1 MSSDS
6 SRARS
11 VEYLTAADIEK
22 IAKALADPHRLRIL
36 EALREDQSLVCGD
49 LQALLALSQPTV
61 SHHVK
66 ILAQSGVIM
75 TQKDG
80 RTLRISLNIVT
91 LKAFSEQLQRW
102 TF

>member
-1 MSSDS
+1 MHMAEDLS
-6 SRARS
+6 AR
-11 VEYLTAADIEK
+11 DIER

-36 EALREDQSLVCGD
+36 QALREQQSIICGELED
-49 LQALLALSQPTV
+49 LLALSQPTV

-66 ILAQSGVIM
+66 ILAQSGVII

-80 RTLRISLNIVT
+80 RTLKLTLNIVT
-91 LKAFSEQLQRW
+91 LRAFSAQLNHW